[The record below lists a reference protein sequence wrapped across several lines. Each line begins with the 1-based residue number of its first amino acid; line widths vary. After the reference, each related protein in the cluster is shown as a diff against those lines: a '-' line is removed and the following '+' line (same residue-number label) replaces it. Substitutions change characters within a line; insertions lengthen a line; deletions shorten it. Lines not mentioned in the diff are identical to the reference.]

1 MVFRRHGRVA
11 GRTSRSE
18 PMRAQGGMFVAGA
31 GRRRTLMVAAVKRIR
46 PLGWRGAKHER
57 PSAGRESPAAIGS
70 LPSDAAFS
78 ATAEHEGDP
87 PNLASEAADAKQEEP
102 LPLRATGWAG
112 LVLLVA
118 VAVGLFGQGAYYPP
132 VQRYVGALVAAATV
146 LGLTAWPPT
155 RGDARLLPVA
165 AVLALAAWAG
175 LDAALHGVPAASVGL
190 VLLLLLSV
198 VAVLV

>member
-1 MVFRRHGRVA
+1 
-11 GRTSRSE
+11 
-18 PMRAQGGMFVAGA
+18 MRAQGGMFVAGA

-102 LPLRATGWAG
+102 LPLRATAYPNRPGTGVSPAWHAWSAEG
-112 LVLLVA
+112 L
-118 VAVGLFGQGAYYPP
+118 
-132 VQRYVGALVAAATV
+132 
-146 LGLTAWPPT
+146 
-155 RGDARLLPVA
+155 
-165 AVLALAAWAG
+165 
-175 LDAALHGVPAASVGL
+175 ASVYRPF
-190 VLLLLLSV
+190 VSR
-198 VAVLV
+198 ASRS